1 MSDSSS
7 TDPASRP
14 TSRLH
19 ASPAVRWL
27 LWILGSIALLL
38 GLLGVFLPVL
48 PTTPFI
54 LLAAACYARASER
67 FHGWLLAHR
76 TFGPTIRNWEQ
87 YGSVAPRTKKVAI
100 TMMTLSIAVS
110 IWVVRDHLWLQAMLA
125 AVAVSVGVWMW
136 RLPEHADVSSPSTPE
151 DVSR

>member
-54 LLAAACYARASER
+54 LLAAACFLRSSPRMHARLMAHPRLGPFLEQWRRER
-67 FHGWLLAHR
+67 S
-76 TFGPTIRNWEQ
+76 I
-87 YGSVAPRTKKVAI
+87 PRAAKRRAYVLVSACFA
-100 TMMTLSIAVS
+100 LSIALVD
-110 IWVVRDHLWLQAMLA
+110 VTAVRIGLA
-125 AVAVSVGVWMW
+125 LLGLGLLVFLS
-136 RLPEHADVSSPSTPE
+136 RLRTGE
-151 DVSR
+151 